1 LLINISTL
9 EKRELQKAQDLER
22 GEHDRV
28 ALDELVRTKVALDK
42 RVTGLESELAGNKA
56 TSVSLVA
63 RLQQSLDEMGA
74 EKMSL
79 EDQIA
84 DLMKQVEADYNL
96 FIFLID
102 DMVLNNYMGIFM

>member
-1 LLINISTL
+1 
-9 EKRELQKAQDLER
+9 
-22 GEHDRV
+22 
-28 ALDELVRTKVALDK
+28 
-42 RVTGLESELAGNKA
+42 
-56 TSVSLVA
+56 VSLVA
-63 RLQQSLDEMGA
+63 RLQQSLDKMGA